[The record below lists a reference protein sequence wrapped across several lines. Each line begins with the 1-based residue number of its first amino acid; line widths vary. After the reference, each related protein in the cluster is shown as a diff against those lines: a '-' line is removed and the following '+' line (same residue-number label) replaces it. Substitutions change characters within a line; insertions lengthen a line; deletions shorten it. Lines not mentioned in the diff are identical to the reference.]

1 MSVTVSD
8 VAVAAVLGPDLDN
21 VVVHGHEFHIRHTNI
36 LVSGG
41 RSADVN
47 GSLILIRNDLP
58 AEYLYSMSVTDAI
71 LSDPKIT
78 IESDSIFGAILDIA
92 PAINRATGS
101 KLRPEELDQVVGA
114 LRRLAQNDVAK
125 ETALL
130 IISYIALIV
139 KRRAEADFRPTQRYL
154 VTVQTGSDENA
165 GTSAQVHL
173 NLHGVG
179 EAISGDKR
187 LLGSGRVDNFESE
200 SRETIE
206 LFVDGT
212 GELRGVSIG
221 HDNTGD
227 KPGWLLNTITVE
239 TEGKR
244 WDFAWNDWI
253 ATDARTNPSL
263 VFTADGAI
271 ETPELRPSGA
281 IARYKIRVKT
291 SNKDSAGTDA
301 SVWIILI
308 GQDRQTRRCILGEA
322 GVNNFERNKLDEF
335 IVDAEDVGTIE
346 EIGNIIVG
354 HDNRG
359 EKPGW
364 HLEWIEIRKI
374 DSRTG
379 NESLPRRLNWNKW
392 LAADV
397 RDPQVMREGREVRTY
412 ELSLA

>member
-21 VVVHGHEFHIRHTNI
+21 IYVHGHEFHIRHANI
-36 LVSGG
+36 VPTGG

-47 GSLILIRNDLP
+47 GSLILIRKDLDV
-58 AEYLYSMSVTDAI
+58 EYLYRMSVTDAVV
-71 LSDPKIT
+71 SDPKIT
-78 IESDSIFGAILDIA
+78 VEADSILGAILDIA
-92 PAINRATGS
+92 PLINRVAGS
-101 KLRPEELDQVVGA
+101 KLSKEELDQVVGA
-114 LRRLAQNDVAK
+114 ARRLAENDVAK

-130 IISYIALIV
+130 IISYIALFI
-139 KRRAEADFRPTQRYL
+139 KLRAEADFRPTQRYL
-154 VTVQTGSDENA
+154 ITVQTGSDEDA
-165 GTSAQVHL
+165 GTNSQVHIR
-173 NLHGVG
+173 LHGVD
-179 EAISGDKR
+179 ESLSGDKR
-187 LLGSGRVDNFESE
+187 LLGSGRVDNFESG

-227 KPGWLLNTITVE
+227 KPGWILNTITVE

-244 WDFAWNDWI
+244 WDFAWNNWI

-263 VFTADGAI
+263 VFTTDGAI

-281 IARYKIRVKT
+281 IARYKITVKT
-291 SNKDSAGTDA
+291 SNKDGAGTDA
-301 SVWIILI
+301 NVWIILI

-364 HLEWIEIRKI
+364 HLEYIEIRMVNI
-374 DSRTG
+374 RTG
-379 NESLPRRLNWNKW
+379 EESRPRRLNWNKW
-392 LAADV
+392 LAADE
-397 RDPQVMREGREVRTY
+397 RDPQVTRDGRDVRTY
-412 ELSLA
+412 EIPLA